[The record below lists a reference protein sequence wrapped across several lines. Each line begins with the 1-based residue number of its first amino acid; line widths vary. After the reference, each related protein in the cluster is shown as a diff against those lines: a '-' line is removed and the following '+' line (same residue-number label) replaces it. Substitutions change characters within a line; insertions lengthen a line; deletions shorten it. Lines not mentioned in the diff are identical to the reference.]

1 MTSSTIGL
9 DDYKLNYIYPLY
21 HDGNQTLRSFTFPYQ
36 WANDNCGEFTNC
48 PNLERVDLRLEE
60 GTLLED
66 TRTVYLFPYS
76 GSISFSNASTMNLA
90 FITWNNGNHVNFVNC
105 PSLKTVLL
113 WNLTQI
119 PPNFMQG
126 CISMEKLYIDFITDD
141 FNNWQYDERAFD
153 GVSRSKCV
161 IYVPQEYVEG
171 VKAHPLLGQFTVL
184 PISEFVDGITES
196 IKNNSVDVTG
206 YYTIDG
212 KKIFSLQRGINII
225 RLSDGT
231 VKKVIVK

>member
-1 MTSSTIGL
+1 
-9 DDYKLNYIYPLY
+9 
-21 HDGNQTLRSFTFPYQ
+21 
-36 WANDNCGEFTNC
+36 
-48 PNLERVDLRLEE
+48 
-60 GTLLED
+60 
-66 TRTVYLFPYS
+66 
-76 GSISFSNASTMNLA
+76 
-90 FITWNNGNHVNFVNC
+90 
-105 PSLKTVLL
+105 
-113 WNLTQI
+113 
-119 PPNFMQG
+119 MQG

-141 FNNWQYDERAFD
+141 VNNWQYDERAFD

-212 KKIFSLQRGINII
+212 KKIISLQRGINII